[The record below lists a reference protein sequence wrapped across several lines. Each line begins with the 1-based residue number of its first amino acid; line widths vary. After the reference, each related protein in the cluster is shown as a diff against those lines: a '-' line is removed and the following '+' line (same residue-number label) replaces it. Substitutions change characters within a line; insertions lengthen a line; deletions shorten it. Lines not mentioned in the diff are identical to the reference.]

1 MDECILEMRHISKNF
16 GGVQA
21 LKDVEFSL
29 RQGEI
34 HCLVGENGSGKST
47 LIKIISGVISPE
59 PGARIVIQG
68 HRVTRL
74 TPGES
79 IARGIQVIYQDLSLF
94 PNLTV
99 AENIGGTRHLREGF
113 LVNWKRVRSVAT
125 EAMAKIGVRLN
136 PDRLVRDLSIAD
148 RQIVAICRAL
158 AFDARLVIMDEPTA
172 SLTRTEVNALLRVVQ
187 DLQRRGI
194 TILFVSHRLDEVME
208 IAHRVTI
215 LRDGEKVGVFPVD
228 ELDNERL
235 ALLMTGK
242 KISYAGTPG
251 PFDARD
257 VLLEVKGLS
266 KEGNYRNISFTLHK
280 GEVLG
285 IIGLLGSGR
294 TELALSLF
302 GMNPPDQGQVLLE
315 GKPLALRSNRDAI
328 VSGIAYVPEDRI
340 GQGLVMPQRVSD
352 NVILTV
358 MSRLRGRFGL
368 LDPRKRQDTAKKWVH
383 DLGIRIPSYEAP
395 VQTLSG
401 GNQQRVVLAKWMA
414 TKPRVLILDSPTVGI
429 DVAAKSGIYDL
440 IRKLAASGIGIIL
453 ISDEVPEVLY
463 NSHRVLIMRKGR
475 IVETLDASKTTEK
488 ELSRK
493 VHVA

>member
-21 LKDVEFSL
+21 LKDVQFSL
-29 RQGEI
+29 KRGEI

-59 PGARIVIQG
+59 PGAHIAIQG
-68 HRVTRL
+68 HHVAHL

-99 AENIGGTRHLREGF
+99 AENIGGTRHLREGL
-113 LVNWKRVRSVAT
+113 LVNWRKVRSVAT
-125 EAMAKIGVRLN
+125 EAMTKIGVRLD

-158 AFDARLVIMDEPTA
+158 AFDAKLVIMDEPTA
-172 SLTRTEVNALLRVVQ
+172 SLTRTEVNALLEVVQ
-187 DLQRRGI
+187 DLQRKEI
-194 TILFVSHRLDEVME
+194 TTLFVSHRLDEVIE
-208 IAHRVTI
+208 IAQRVTI

-228 ELDNERL
+228 ELDNQKL

-242 KISYAGTPG
+242 KISYARIAG
-251 PFDARD
+251 PSDTGD

-266 KEGNYRNISFTLHK
+266 KESNYRDISFTLHR

-302 GMNPPDQGQVLLE
+302 GMNPPDWGQVLLE
-315 GKPLALRSNRDAI
+315 GKPLSLRSNRDAI

-340 GQGLVMPQRVSD
+340 GQGLVMPQPVTD
-352 NVILTV
+352 NVVVTV
-358 MSRLRGRFGL
+358 MKRLCGRLGL
-368 LDPRKRQDTAKKWVH
+368 LDLQKRRDTATEWVQG
-383 DLGIRIPSYEAP
+383 LGIKIPSYEAP

-414 TKPRVLILDSPTVGI
+414 TEPRVLILDSPTVGI

-440 IRKLAASGIGIIL
+440 IRKLASSGIGIIL
-453 ISDEVPEVLY
+453 ISDEVPEVLH

-475 IVETLDASKTTEK
+475 IVETLDASQTTEK

-493 VHVA
+493 IHVA